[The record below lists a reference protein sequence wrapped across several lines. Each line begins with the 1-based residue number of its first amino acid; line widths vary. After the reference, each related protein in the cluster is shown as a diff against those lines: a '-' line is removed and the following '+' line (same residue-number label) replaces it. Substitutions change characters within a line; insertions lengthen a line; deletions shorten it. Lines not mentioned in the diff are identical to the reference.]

1 MKSHANGEEVKHLK
15 VIKKIACFCL
25 AVILTAGSVV
35 SGVHATGTTP
45 TVKFEVSNETAKKG
59 ERVTVSIQMNTTK
72 QSFKLCGLQMSL
84 NYDSSQVEFVEAKYD
99 GAVTLLSGAEAY
111 DNKATQ
117 SVKYGWVSSSGDNV
131 MITGEVT
138 VCTLTFKVLSEAQ
151 EGKSNIKL
159 TVDDAFYYENTEFKN
174 LKTSK
179 RNGSI
184 TINNATDTETQKTM
198 DAIDAIQTIYDIE
211 SIYDNGGSLVS
222 VQAQTW
228 SQALQEITT
237 ATGLYATLLNSQRQ
251 EVTNYQDL
259 LDAQKLYELLRLL
272 TENEAVADEIKAYK
286 EVNQAAL
293 DLTVDTVTTA
303 DETIVEAAIAAYTD
317 DSSANK
323 LSGEA
328 KNALYKDYLH
338 LLQLQD
344 KITLLKGDEK
354 AAEAD
359 RKLREQAEEYA
370 RIFREDEFPGVITMK
385 PEDVLADDLE
395 YLQKAMEWIE
405 SMSGINMYVPVVME
419 AEINHLKNLY
429 EIAEE
434 KAGVNLTDDER
445 AARNFKT
452 NFAYLLGLTEETV
465 SGNDLTHLEI
475 ALGCYGF
482 LGSGAQEL
490 LVKEKE
496 LLEILKTKAEALY
509 EEELEGMEEDYVY
522 IDEDGDG
529 VKEKVIVRYR
539 EMDVAQTINF
549 KSRRLGVFTLI
560 LIIAC
565 VITTVNFAALLCFYL
580 FYYRKR
586 QQRGDEYKC

>member
-1 MKSHANGEEVKHLK
+1 MKA
-15 VIKKIACFCL
+15 IKKIACFCL
-25 AVILTAGSVV
+25 VIILTAGSVV
-35 SGVHATGTTP
+35 SGVEATGTTP
-45 TVKFEVSNETAKKG
+45 TVKFEASNATAKKG
-59 ERVTVSIQMNTTK
+59 ERVTVSIKMNTTK
-72 QSFKLCGLQMSL
+72 QSFKICGLQMSL
-84 NYDSSQVEFVEAKYD
+84 VYDKNQLEFVEAKYD

-111 DNKATQ
+111 DNKKAQ

-131 MITGEVT
+131 TISDEVT
-138 VCTLTFKVLSEAQ
+138 VCTLTFKVLSGAN
-151 EGKSNIKL
+151 EGQSSLKL

-179 RNGSI
+179 KNGSI
-184 TINNATDTETQKTM
+184 TIDSATNTEVQKTI
-198 DAIDAIQTIYDIE
+198 DAIDAVQTIYDIE
-211 SIYDNGGSLVS
+211 SIYDNGGSLS
-222 VQAQTW
+222 TVQEETW

-259 LDAQKLYELLRLL
+259 LDAQKLYEMLRLM
-272 TENEAVADEIKAYK
+272 TENEAVAEEIKAYK
-286 EVNQAAL
+286 EANKMAL

-303 DETIVEAAIAAYTD
+303 DETIVGNALETINQLSKEAQ
-317 DSSANK
+317 
-323 LSGEA
+323 
-328 KNALYKDYLH
+328 NALYKDYLH
-338 LLQLQD
+338 LLRLQD
-344 KITLLKGDEK
+344 KITLLKGDEA

-370 RIFREDEFPGVITMK
+370 RIFKEDEFPHALTIQ
-385 PEDVLADDLE
+385 PETVLAVDLE

-405 SMSGINMYVPVVME
+405 SMSGLNMYVPVVLE
-419 AEINHLKNLY
+419 AEISHIKNLY
-429 EIAEE
+429 QIAQD

-452 NFAYLLGLTEETV
+452 NFSYLLGLTEDTV

-475 ALGCYGF
+475 ALGCYGI
-482 LGSGAQEL
+482 LSSGAQKL

-496 LLEILKTKAEALY
+496 LLEALKTKAEALY
-509 EEELEGMEEDYVY
+509 EDELAGMETDYVY

-529 VKEKVIVRYR
+529 VKEKVIIRYQG
-539 EMDVAQTINF
+539 MDVAQEINF

-565 VITTVNFAALLCFYL
+565 VITTVNFVALLCFYL
-580 FYYRKR
+580 FYYKKR
-586 QQRGDEYKC
+586 QQRGDEYRC